1 MATRCQYNNQ
11 EENDEGEKF
20 ILYIFSGDVK
30 GLYCV
35 TFVTPILCVCVYM
48 IIIQKKEGRRRYKK
62 KKDSSTPA
70 GASLWKLFLLLLCQL
85 HRGSLCV
92 DCVYTHTSPSNI
104 HSCCHKTFFFLFLSS
119 SDF

>member
-35 TFVTPILCVCVYM
+35 TFVTPILCVCVIHDYYTEEGR
-48 IIIQKKEGRRRYKK
+48 KKE
-62 KKDSSTPA
+62 
-70 GASLWKLFLLLLCQL
+70 
-85 HRGSLCV
+85 V
-92 DCVYTHTSPSNI
+92 
-104 HSCCHKTFFFLFLSS
+104 
-119 SDF
+119 